1 MNEQEFLDF
10 MYKEYIEVIAMTQ
23 QVCPITYELLD
34 YKTCVVVD
42 AYDGDT
48 LKDTQALSP
57 NAIAEDSLRIII
69 TDFAIMRM
77 RPVFLSLNP
86 LLKDTIKSLNN

>member
-1 MNEQEFLDF
+1 MNEKEFQDF

-42 AYDGDT
+42 AYKDGKLHDT
-48 LKDTQALSP
+48 TALSP
-57 NAIAEDSLRIII
+57 NAIAEESMRMIT
-69 TDFAIMRM
+69 TDFAIMRI

-86 LLKDTIKSLNN
+86 LLQDTIKSLNN

>member
-1 MNEQEFLDF
+1 MNEQEFQDF

-42 AYDGDT
+42 AYKDGKLHDT
-48 LKDTQALSP
+48 TALSP
-57 NAIAEDSLRIII
+57 NAIAEESMRMIT
-69 TDFAIMRM
+69 TDFAIMRI

-86 LLKDTIKSLNN
+86 LLQDTIKSLNN

>member
-1 MNEQEFLDF
+1 MNEQEFQDF
-10 MYKEYIEVIAMTQ
+10 MYKEYIEVIATTQ

-42 AYDGDT
+42 AYKDGKLQDT
-48 LKDTQALSP
+48 TALSP
-57 NAIAEDSLRIII
+57 NAIAEDSMRIIT
-69 TDFAIMRM
+69 TDFAIMRI

-86 LLKDTIKSLNN
+86 LLQDTIKSLNN